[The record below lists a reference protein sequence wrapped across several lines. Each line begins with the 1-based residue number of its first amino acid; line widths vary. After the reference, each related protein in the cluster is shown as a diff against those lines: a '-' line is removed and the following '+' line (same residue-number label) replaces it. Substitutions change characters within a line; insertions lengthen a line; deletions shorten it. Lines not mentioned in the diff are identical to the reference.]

1 MFNRISLKNSNIVF
15 LIIMFSLL
23 FTTSTFSQISVINKT
38 VNFGMKAA
46 DSRTIN
52 TVIIHST
59 FNNSGGA
66 KYDIDLIIKQFS
78 FYGVSSHYLIG
89 RDGTIYQLVDEK
101 NIAYHAGNSKLP
113 NGMSGINN
121 YSIGIE
127 IVTSY
132 VEAPVSIQMKS
143 LLSLV
148 KDIQSR
154 HKIDYIL
161 RHSDIAPGRKTDP
174 WNFDWE
180 GFLQNLS
187 ETKSQLPE

>member
-1 MFNRISLKNSNIVF
+1 MFNRINLNNSGIVF
-15 LIIMFSLL
+15 SILFFLLLI
-23 FTTSTFSQISVINKT
+23 TTSTFSQISVIKKP
-38 VNFGMKAA
+38 VNFGMKPT

-78 FYGVSSHYLIG
+78 FYSVSSHYLIG
-89 RDGTIYQLVDEK
+89 RDGAIYQLVDEK
-101 NIAYHAGNSKLP
+101 NIAFHAGKSILP

-121 YSIGIE
+121 YSLGIE
-127 IVTSY
+127 IVTSFD
-132 VEAPVSIQMKS
+132 EAPVSVQMKS
-143 LLSLV
+143 LVDLV
-148 KDIQSR
+148 KDIKSR
-154 HKIDYIL
+154 YKIEYIL

-174 WNFDWE
+174 WNFDWD

>member
-1 MFNRISLKNSNIVF
+1 MFNRINLNNSGIVF
-15 LIIMFSLL
+15 FILFFLLLI
-23 FTTSTFSQISVINKT
+23 TTTAFSQITVIKKT
-38 VNFGMKAA
+38 VNFGMKTA
-46 DSRTIN
+46 DNRTIN

-101 NIAYHAGNSKLP
+101 NTAFHAGKSILP

-121 YSIGIE
+121 YSLGIE

-132 VEAPVSIQMKS
+132 DEAPVAEQMKS
-143 LLSLV
+143 LVNLV
-148 KDIQSR
+148 NDIQR
-154 HKIDYIL
+154 RYKIDYIL
-161 RHSDIAPGRKTDP
+161 RHSDIAPDRKTDP
-174 WNFDWE
+174 WNFDWK

-187 ETKSQLPE
+187 ETKAQMQQ